1 MKEIKKYAEEV
12 ATLVKD
18 YFPEAEVN
26 VIEVRKG
33 RTICNQVSVI
43 DPEES
48 AGINVTLNDFFPLL
62 SAENAAE
69 KVAEV
74 VRNHKEQV
82 SGLQS
87 LLGNLSSYR
96 SLSSKIYIRLYS
108 SEMSIEYPY
117 KMIAEDLAAVCY
129 VELDSCPESGE
140 SMTANVTHAMLNVWG
155 VSFETVL
162 EDARD
167 NMEKKYDYRSM
178 DAVMKEI
185 MDNMVK
191 SEIISEEA
199 AELTLKAGMG
209 LPLSVL
215 TNKEKVFGAGMLA
228 VPEVL
233 KKAFGS
239 MPQLILP
246 SSIHEVITMPYG
258 IFPVEEAKEM
268 VRDVNAEQ
276 VEPDEQ
282 LSDSVYIYING
293 ELKKL

>member
-1 MKEIKKYAEEV
+1 
-12 ATLVKD
+12 
-18 YFPEAEVN
+18 
-26 VIEVRKG
+26 
-33 RTICNQVSVI
+33 
-43 DPEES
+43 
-48 AGINVTLNDFFPLL
+48 
-62 SAENAAE
+62 
-69 KVAEV
+69 
-74 VRNHKEQV
+74 
-82 SGLQS
+82 
-87 LLGNLSSYR
+87 
-96 SLSSKIYIRLYS
+96 
-108 SEMSIEYPY
+108 
-117 KMIAEDLAAVCY
+117 
-129 VELDSCPESGE
+129 
-140 SMTANVTHAMLNVWG
+140 
-155 VSFETVL
+155 
-162 EDARD
+162 
-167 NMEKKYDYRSM
+167 
-178 DAVMKEI
+178 MKEI

-191 SEIISEEA
+191 SEMISEEA